1 MPHRSALV
9 ADGLPV
15 AQSPM
20 EGLRGPHTASSAE
33 GAGCPTLADPGSPT
47 TGLRASTVS
56 RSIKTVKC
64 SIQFSTLSDGTATV
78 SDMFHP
84 WRALRRLT
92 HVNLH
97 WREMDGILGQTDG
110 ATVIYMNPDQSQAQ
124 RRCTLA
130 HELAHIELG
139 HICGETPKDEAA
151 SRELAARRMIPIE
164 TLMDALRWA
173 DNLEEVADELWV
185 DHQTL
190 IDRLDT
196 LTDDERQALVDLHH
210 SIEQGA

>member
-1 MPHRSALV
+1 M
-9 ADGLPV
+9 
-15 AQSPM
+15 
-20 EGLRGPHTASSAE
+20 
-33 GAGCPTLADPGSPT
+33 
-47 TGLRASTVS
+47 
-56 RSIKTVKC
+56 
-64 SIQFSTLSDGTATV
+64 
-78 SDMFHP
+78 
-84 WRALRRLT
+84 T
-92 HVNLH
+92 HVNVVWAH
-97 WREMDGILGQTDG
+97 MDDRLGATDG
-110 ATVIYMNPDQSQAQ
+110 RSTIYIDPDQTQAQ

-139 HICGETPKDEAA
+139 HINGATPREEAA
-151 SRELAARRMIPIE
+151 AREHAARRMISLDRLI
-164 TLMDALRWA
+164 DALRWA

>member
-1 MPHRSALV
+1 
-9 ADGLPV
+9 
-15 AQSPM
+15 
-20 EGLRGPHTASSAE
+20 
-33 GAGCPTLADPGSPT
+33 
-47 TGLRASTVS
+47 
-56 RSIKTVKC
+56 
-64 SIQFSTLSDGTATV
+64 
-78 SDMFHP
+78 MFHP
-84 WRALRRLT
+84 WRALRELT
-92 HVNLH
+92 HIHLS
-97 WREMDGILGQTDG
+97 WKSEDGMLGETDG
-110 ATVIYMNPDQSQAQ
+110 RSVIVMNPDQSQRQ

-139 HICGETPKDEAA
+139 HIDGATDREEADA
-151 SRELAARRMIPIE
+151 REHAARRLIPLDR
-164 TLMDALRWA
+164 LMDALRWA